1 MVDFSTL
8 TPENINM
15 FAIKH
20 YDNPLCVD
28 EKEFLDDMK
37 RFKYLKRLF
46 RKYETSKDL
55 KMRLVIN
62 HIIIL
67 ANVFGV
73 DAATTLLFF
82 KIEET
87 LSTKLDF
94 ELRKSI
100 AVSPVDASILL
111 IPVATDD
118 SERIF
123 ISPISLVELT

>member
-20 YDNPLCVD
+20 YSNPSCVD
-28 EKEFLDDMK
+28 EQEFLDDMK

-46 RKYETSKDL
+46 RKYDTSKDL
-55 KMRLVIN
+55 KMRLIIN

-73 DAATTLLFF
+73 EAATTLLFF
-82 KIEET
+82 KIE
-87 LSTKLDF
+87 KNHW
-94 ELRKSI
+94 
-100 AVSPVDASILL
+100 SILKSFL
-111 IPVATDD
+111 IFLHYMPENDLI
-118 SERIF
+118 EI
-123 ISPISLVELT
+123 PINHQVMGQLGQI

>member
-20 YDNPLCVD
+20 YNNPTCVD

-82 KIEET
+82 KIEKNHWPLLET
-87 LSTKLDF
+87 FLVFLGYMPENDLIDTPIIHTVMGKLGQ
-94 ELRKSI
+94 I
-100 AVSPVDASILL
+100 
-111 IPVATDD
+111 
-118 SERIF
+118 
-123 ISPISLVELT
+123 

>member
-20 YDNPLCVD
+20 YNNPTCVD

-82 KIEET
+82 KIERNHWPILKAFLVFLQYMPEND
-87 LSTKLDF
+87 LIDVQINHEVMGKLGQ
-94 ELRKSI
+94 I
-100 AVSPVDASILL
+100 
-111 IPVATDD
+111 
-118 SERIF
+118 
-123 ISPISLVELT
+123 

>member
-20 YDNPLCVD
+20 YSNPSCVD

-46 RKYETSKDL
+46 RKYDTSKEF
-55 KMRLVIN
+55 KSRLIIN
-62 HIIIL
+62 HVIIL

-73 DAATTLLFF
+73 DAASTLLFF
-82 KIEET
+82 KIDDQHWNLLKTILIFLNYMPENEMIDIDIDQNVMEE
-87 LSTKLDF
+87 LK
-94 ELRKSI
+94 
-100 AVSPVDASILL
+100 
-111 IPVATDD
+111 
-118 SERIF
+118 RI
-123 ISPISLVELT
+123 

>member
-46 RKYETSKDL
+46 RKYDVTKEFKS
-55 KMRLVIN
+55 RLIIN

-82 KIEET
+82 KIDKQHWYLLKTILIFLNYMPENEMIDLETDQNVMEE
-87 LSTKLDF
+87 LK
-94 ELRKSI
+94 
-100 AVSPVDASILL
+100 
-111 IPVATDD
+111 
-118 SERIF
+118 RI
-123 ISPISLVELT
+123 

>member
-28 EKEFLDDMK
+28 EKEFLDDVK

-82 KIEET
+82 KIE
-87 LSTKLDF
+87 
-94 ELRKSI
+94 RNHW
-100 AVSPVDASILL
+100 SILKAFL
-111 IPVATDD
+111 VFLQYMPENDLTDVQINH
-118 SERIF
+118 EVMGKLGQI
-123 ISPISLVELT
+123 

>member
-15 FAIKH
+15 FAMKH
-20 YDNPLCVD
+20 YDNPACVD
-28 EKEFLDDMK
+28 EQEFLDDMK

-55 KMRLVIN
+55 KARLIIN

-67 ANVFGV
+67 TNVFGV

-82 KIEET
+82 KIEKNHWNILKTFLVYLHFMPET
-87 LSTKLDF
+87 DLIHIPIDRKVLI
-94 ELRKSI
+94 ELGKI
-100 AVSPVDASILL
+100 
-111 IPVATDD
+111 
-118 SERIF
+118 
-123 ISPISLVELT
+123 